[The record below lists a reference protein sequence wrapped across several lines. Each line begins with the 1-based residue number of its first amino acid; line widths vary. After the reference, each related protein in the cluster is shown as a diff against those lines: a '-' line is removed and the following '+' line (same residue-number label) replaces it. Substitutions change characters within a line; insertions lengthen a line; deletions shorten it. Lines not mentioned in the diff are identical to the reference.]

1 MKKKLLTSLL
11 ISLFLSYPI
20 SSISDESSE
29 VEKQLIPATKLSYL
43 EREPGVDDY
52 RVTMVVSDRYIR
64 VDEVDES
71 SGYIVYDDK
80 DKIIYSVSHTDRSV
94 LVIKSQNFSNKGLPV
109 KLFVEYLP
117 LVKAPKVADKSMFNY
132 RVFVKQNDVAS
143 TKKKEVN
150 CMEIQLAEDLFPKV
164 RTLLQNY
171 QKVISG
177 QQVKMVDN
185 IVNEIQT
192 PCFYVDQV
200 YNEGDYYKKGLP
212 IQEWHSN
219 DKFKALTSYKRIEV
233 DMSIFTIPESYRQ
246 FSMDIDSKR
255 SLH

>member
-1 MKKKLLTSLL
+1 
-11 ISLFLSYPI
+11 
-20 SSISDESSE
+20 
-29 VEKQLIPATKLSYL
+29 
-43 EREPGVDDY
+43 
-52 RVTMVVSDRYIR
+52 
-64 VDEVDES
+64 
-71 SGYIVYDDK
+71 
-80 DKIIYSVSHTDRSV
+80 
-94 LVIKSQNFSNKGLPV
+94 
-109 KLFVEYLP
+109 
-117 LVKAPKVADKSMFNY
+117 VADKRMFNY
-132 RVFVKQNDVAS
+132 RVFVKQDDAAS

-200 YNEGDYYKKGLP
+200 YNEGNYYKKGLP

-233 DMSIFTIPESYRQ
+233 DMSIFTIPENYRQ